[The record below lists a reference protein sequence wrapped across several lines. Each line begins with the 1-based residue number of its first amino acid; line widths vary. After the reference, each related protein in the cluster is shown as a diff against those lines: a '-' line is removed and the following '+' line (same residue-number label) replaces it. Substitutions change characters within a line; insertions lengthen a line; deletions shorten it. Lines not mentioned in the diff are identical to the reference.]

1 MAGMFSRS
9 AFGSDGSPTA
19 FAAGGLGLPHP
30 DVMNQAG
37 WWGPFDINNRAF
49 AGFSVNSV
57 GAASLSFYDRFGNRK
72 ASISLIARID
82 DEQGKRH
89 PAPARPPGAFFCG
102 KLKLSRIVRILLSN
116 SNLGKISQ

>member
-1 MAGMFSRS
+1 MVFAIGLFGWMA
-9 AFGSDGSPTA
+9 PTAA

-30 DVMNQAG
+30 DVMNQPG

-72 ASISLIARID
+72 ASISLIATPA
-82 DEQGKRH
+82 GKGGERH
-89 PAPARPPGAFFCG
+89 PAPASTVS
-102 KLKLSRIVRILLSN
+102 KYE
-116 SNLGKISQ
+116 

>member
-1 MAGMFSRS
+1 MTLGKSVGIVASTVGMVVAIGLSCWMVPS
-9 AFGSDGSPTA
+9 TA

-30 DVMNQAG
+30 DVMSQPG

-72 ASISLIARID
+72 ASISLITGPD
-82 DEQGKRH
+82 VKEGERH
-89 PAPARPPGAFFCG
+89 PAPASTDA
-102 KLKLSRIVRILLSN
+102 SIE
-116 SNLGKISQ
+116 

>member
-1 MAGMFSRS
+1 MVFAIGL
-9 AFGSDGSPTA
+9 FGWTVPTAA

-30 DVMNQAG
+30 DVMNQPG

-72 ASISLIARID
+72 ASISLIAGPTAKKGNDIPPRRPTTRRTN
-82 DEQGKRH
+82 KFH
-89 PAPARPPGAFFCG
+89 PY
-102 KLKLSRIVRILLSN
+102 
-116 SNLGKISQ
+116 ISIR

>member
-1 MAGMFSRS
+1 MTLGKIVRSVASMAGIVF
-9 AFGSDGSPTA
+9 AIGLFGWMVPPTA

-30 DVMNQAG
+30 DVMNQPG

-72 ASISLIARID
+72 ASISLISGPGDKEGERT
-82 DEQGKRH
+82 
-89 PAPARPPGAFFCG
+89 PAPA
-102 KLKLSRIVRILLSN
+102 STDTTYE
-116 SNLGKISQ
+116 